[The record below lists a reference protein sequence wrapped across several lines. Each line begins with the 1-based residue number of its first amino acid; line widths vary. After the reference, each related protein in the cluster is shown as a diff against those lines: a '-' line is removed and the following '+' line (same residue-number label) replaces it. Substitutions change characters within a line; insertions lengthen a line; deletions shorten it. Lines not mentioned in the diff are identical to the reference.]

1 MCDVGE
7 TEQDWAARLDKALRA
22 RNRDSATA
30 ALVEEAG
37 AALAPALRDRYRA
50 DPRSREELRHVL
62 RAADGWADDVV
73 GDLLSDAVGGEA
85 SGLLQL
91 AAHRRAAVAPQV
103 LARLLDDPRASRAAV
118 VAAGSS
124 GHRELAPAVAEHLGS
139 DHGGLA
145 AAAAYALAGLRATG
159 STAAILDRAVR
170 AQHPAKFLSALTLMD
185 DPAAV
190 EPLLKWLPKVRDAD
204 VRDVHDAL
212 SRLTGREPAIP
223 ENGRQPAAAIRRVW
237 AGFDPAAPPSP
248 RVDGPEPLPDGTAR
262 ATVDFGA
269 GLVRIDHDPP
279 EPGEDWVRWGLS
291 LFVGR
296 RQVYRVGSGCGT
308 CEAYLHLVGWP
319 VDRAAALADDARAHL
334 RDVPGLTDG
343 LLAAVRP
350 VLAGLRSGEYRLLL
364 ADLPLERV
372 EPGPDTWFTRRHA
385 LREWYDPDLR
395 EPPDESGL
403 GLPGTAHFQVPER
416 LPGHDCAFGVVVP
429 TQPLD
434 ALAEDVVAR
443 HGEAIAAGARPTAV
457 LFAWVDDR
465 EVACEHPERFLHSVV
480 LDGHHRLTA
489 YARAG
494 VPARVL
500 VVSRMADNW
509 GPPEDRARLLLELL
523 APFRVT

>member
-1 MCDVGE
+1 MGE
-7 TEQDWAARLDKALRA
+7 TGQDWAARLAKALRA
-22 RNRDSATA
+22 RDRDRATA

-37 AALAPALRDRYRA
+37 AAPAPALRDRYRD
-50 DPRSREELRHVL
+50 DPRSREALRHVL
-62 RAADGWADDVV
+62 AAAGGWADAVV
-73 GDLLSDAVGGEA
+73 GDLLSDAVGDDA
-85 SGLLQL
+85 SELLHL
-91 AAHRRAAVAPQV
+91 AVRRRTAVAPQV
-103 LARLLDDPRASRAAV
+103 LARLLDDPSTVRTAV

-124 GHRELAPAVAEHLGS
+124 GHRELAPAVAAHLGS

-170 AQHPAKFLSALTLMD
+170 GRHPAKFLSALVLMD

-190 EPLLKWLPKVRDAD
+190 RPLLEWLPTARDAD
-204 VRDVHDAL
+204 VQDVHDAL

-223 ENGRQPAAAIRRVW
+223 EDGPQRATAIRRAW
-237 AGFDPAAPPSP
+237 AGFDPAAPPAP
-248 RVDGPEPLPDGTAR
+248 RVDGPERLPDGTAR

-269 GLVRIDHDPP
+269 GLVRIEHDPP
-279 EPGEDWVRWGLS
+279 EPGEDWVRWDLS

-296 RQVYRVGSGCGT
+296 RRVYGIGSGCGT

-319 VDRAAALADDARAHL
+319 DDRATELADDVRAHL
-334 RDVPGLTDG
+334 RDVPSLTDG

-350 VLAGLRSGEYRLLL
+350 VLAGLRSGEYRLVL

-372 EPGPDTWFTRRHA
+372 EPGPGTWFTRRHA
-385 LREWYDPDLR
+385 LRSWHDPDLR
-395 EPPDESGL
+395 ELRDEADL
-403 GLPGTAHFQVPER
+403 GLPGTTHFQVPER
-416 LPGHDCAFGVVVP
+416 IPGHDCAFGVVVP

-443 HGEAIAAGARPTAV
+443 HGDAIAAGARPTAI
-457 LFAWVDDR
+457 LFAWADDR
-465 EVACEHPERFLHSVV
+465 DVACEHPEQFLHAVI

-500 VVSRMADNW
+500 VVSRLANNW
-509 GPPEDRARLLLELL
+509 GPPEDRARVLLDLL